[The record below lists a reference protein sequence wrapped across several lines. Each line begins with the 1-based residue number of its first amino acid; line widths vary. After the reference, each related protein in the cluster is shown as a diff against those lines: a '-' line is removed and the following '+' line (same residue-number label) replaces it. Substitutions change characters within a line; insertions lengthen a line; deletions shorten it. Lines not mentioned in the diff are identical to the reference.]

1 MNLPKVRHKRVGFI
15 VEGKMEFRPL
25 VTVGAIADGGITITP
40 KGAPTRHW
48 RVESRPSVSSSLS
61 DHVRFVPGTPIPKLH
76 YHRSGFASIQPPGG
90 VRVAVDLP
98 ALDVLPG
105 NQIFYFGRQKL
116 DDIVPVDPRREDAFV
131 VSHHGMPSGFR
142 LAGIVVPS
150 STVPYFEE
158 ERVDDGFARVPVR
171 GERVELMMSLRPH
184 GVDALLVLRP
194 TLDYLPRAGVATTVL
209 AGFAGDTGPSV
220 AMCSTDGGAM
230 IGMMGADEL
239 PQFPAEPGRRSVDR
253 WSARRSPDGSVE
265 YTHRI

>member
-209 AGFAGDTGPSV
+209 AGFAGDTGPTVS
-220 AMCSTDGGAM
+220 MCSTDGGAI
-230 IGMMGADEL
+230 IGMMTADEL
-239 PQFPAEPGRRSVDR
+239 PQFPAEPSQRSVDR

-265 YTHRI
+265 YTHRV